1 MSMEIPGILK
11 SNPVPD
17 VLAKEPRAAP
27 ERQPRQQPDPQ
38 MSRSEIEAQA
48 KALEKTFLA
57 FNDNRRIKLSV
68 NDEINQVIIKVVDG
82 DTDKVIKEIPPEEI
96 QHLIARIKETIG
108 LLVDQ
113 KI

>member
-1 MSMEIPGILK
+1 MMSMEIPGILK

-17 VLAKEPRAAP
+17 VLIKEPRAAP
-27 ERQPRQQPDPQ
+27 ERQQRPQPDAQ
-38 MSRSEIEAQA
+38 LSRSEIEAQA
-48 KALEKTFLA
+48 KALERTFLA
-57 FNDNRRIKLSV
+57 FNRRVKLSV
-68 NDEINQVIIKVVDG
+68 NDEINQVIIKVVDE
-82 DTDKVIKEIPPEEI
+82 DTDRVIKEIPPEEI